1 MVAVVYYR
9 LEFALLDRNGAGNMD
24 LIESVSE
31 I

>member
-1 MVAVVYYR
+1 MVVYYG

-24 LIESVSE
+24 FIESVSG